1 MYKRLVIVITCAML
15 ISCMQEDYHRPAIA
29 VGSKW
34 DIKDAYTKPD
44 QLINLAYLQWWR
56 DFQDPTLEQFM
67 IRALKCNTKV
77 LISKSRIDEAL
88 GELKKVRNQW
98 IPNTEFWTGYAN
110 NPMLGFPG
118 TLFVFIPSYFINFY
132 QQYHEYKIS
141 RIQLAQTRAEDDVV
155 KLLVI
160 SEIANSYFGYQA
172 FKDYAFLLDCLYD
185 DLLHLAEIAKKM
197 HQDGLIPDIEPHA
210 IANQVMRI
218 EGEKHLTYRNIIRM
232 RNALRYLINK
242 NPGKIPTCKVFTE
255 LMTKPK
261 VIGAVPMRVLLNRP
275 DLKVAEFRLRAAFYN
290 IKLAQSPFLPRFEFD
305 MYPGLRGG
313 INSYAFPSHYIKYN
327 DQLLKVSVFKWSV
340 LGEIDKAR
348 GQKKAVFYQFLDVLR
363 AALRDTLSAYINH
376 DRTTRNLQNIEQAT
390 AQVLLVYQR
399 NKSLKEQ
406 GIQSEF
412 AMLASKIEYDRMR
425 LVLNRA
431 QLQQLLSIVRLYQ
444 ELAGG
449 YADEDKFKNMTI
461 GK

>member
-1 MYKRLVIVITCAML
+1 
-15 ISCMQEDYHRPAIA
+15 
-29 VGSKW
+29 
-34 DIKDAYTKPD
+34 
-44 QLINLAYLQWWR
+44 
-56 DFQDPTLEQFM
+56 
-67 IRALKCNTKV
+67 
-77 LISKSRIDEAL
+77 
-88 GELKKVRNQW
+88 
-98 IPNTEFWTGYAN
+98 
-110 NPMLGFPG
+110 
-118 TLFVFIPSYFINFY
+118 
-132 QQYHEYKIS
+132 
-141 RIQLAQTRAEDDVV
+141 
-155 KLLVI
+155 
-160 SEIANSYFGYQA
+160 
-172 FKDYAFLLDCLYD
+172 
-185 DLLHLAEIAKKM
+185 
-197 HQDGLIPDIEPHA
+197 
-210 IANQVMRI
+210 
-218 EGEKHLTYRNIIRM
+218 
-232 RNALRYLINK
+232 
-242 NPGKIPTCKVFTE
+242 
-255 LMTKPK
+255 
-261 VIGAVPMRVLLNRP
+261 
-275 DLKVAEFRLRAAFYN
+275 
-290 IKLAQSPFLPRFEFD
+290 

-449 YADEDKFKNMTI
+449 YADENKFKNMTI